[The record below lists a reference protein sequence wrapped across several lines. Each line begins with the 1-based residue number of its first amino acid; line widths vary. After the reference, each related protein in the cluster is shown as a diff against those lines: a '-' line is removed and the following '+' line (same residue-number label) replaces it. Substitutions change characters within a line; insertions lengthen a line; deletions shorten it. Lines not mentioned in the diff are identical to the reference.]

1 MGGLIPNY
9 FQKVIDMNIFQI
21 LAICGMIS
29 PIVYTLSWILG
40 GFLRSDYSH
49 IRDDISSLVAV
60 GAPRKRLF
68 DAFLITSS
76 VLLFVFYLGL
86 HWGINNGQGSF
97 VGPILFLVSGF
108 LGVLVTVF
116 FPLDAGGEII
126 TLRGKM
132 HLGLVITSGLLTIAG
147 MVALWFRLALEEGW
161 STFATFSL
169 ISAIV
174 SFILVIISV
183 IFMKSNYRG
192 LAERLTVSPY
202 QLYYF
207 VISLTVFLT
216 N

>member
-1 MGGLIPNY
+1 
-9 FQKVIDMNIFQI
+9 
-21 LAICGMIS
+21 MIS
-29 PIVYTLSWILG
+29 PIVYTLTWILG

-49 IRDDISSLVAV
+49 IRDDVSSLVAV

-68 DAFLITSS
+68 DAFILTSS

-97 VGPILFLVSGF
+97 VGPILFLAS
-108 LGVLVTVF
+108 GVLLILVSIF

-132 HLGLVITSGLLTIAG
+132 HLILVAISGILTIAG
-147 MVALWFRLALEEGW
+147 MVALWFRLALVEGW

-174 SFILVIISV
+174 SFILVVISA
-183 IFMKSNYRG
+183 IFIESNYMG
-192 LAERLTVSPY
+192 LVERFMVSSF
-202 QLYYF
+202 QQYYF
-207 VISLTVFLT
+207 VISLMVFLT

>member
-1 MGGLIPNY
+1 
-9 FQKVIDMNIFQI
+9 
-21 LAICGMIS
+21 MIS
-29 PIVYTLSWILG
+29 PIVYTLTWILG

-49 IRDDISSLVAV
+49 IRDDVSSLVAV

-68 DAFLITSS
+68 DAFILTSS

-97 VGPILFLVSGF
+97 VGPILFLAS
-108 LGVLVTVF
+108 GVLLILVSIF

-132 HLGLVITSGLLTIAG
+132 HLILVAISGILTIAG
-147 MVALWFRLALEEGW
+147 MVTLWFRLALVEGW

-174 SFILVIISV
+174 SFILVVISA
-183 IFMKSNYRG
+183 IFIESNYMG
-192 LAERLTVSPY
+192 LVERFMVSSF
-202 QLYYF
+202 QQYYF
-207 VISLTVFLT
+207 VISLMVFLT